1 MSRLFFK
8 QHEIIG
14 STMGSYQ
21 EFAEVTRLIGAG
33 LAVTIDQTVPLA
45 EYRAALH
52 RLETGQ
58 QLGKIVLTHPEG
70 A

>member
-1 MSRLFFK
+1 
-8 QHEIIG
+8 
-14 STMGSYQ
+14 
-21 EFAEVTRLIGAG
+21 
-33 LAVTIDQTVPLA
+33 VTIDQTVPLA